1 MATLNE
7 LLSLIAEHGADS
19 LQLKA
24 GQAPAVF
31 VRKEPRVLEM
41 KPITGVALEALLEE
55 LASDIER
62 GVLNVQ
68 GVTDGVYGSTAHGRF
83 RWRARKLDD
92 GLAVAFRPD
101 SGDPGASF
109 GGSLRNGMDRPTP
122 PPGPPRTP
130 APAPRAGAQSARA
143 VTLPPPP
150 TAEGDFAFVDGLER
164 DTEAAPPAVTAA
176 RTPRPGAM
184 NLPGL
189 LDRTLAR
196 GASDLLISSDH
207 NATMRI
213 AGEWVA
219 VPGTVFDEP
228 GILDALRDV
237 MTPAR
242 NAVLEETGSVDL
254 ALEHERPGGRRPRRF
269 RVNVF
274 RQLTG
279 LAVAFRPVWDTV
291 PSLSQLNLPDA
302 VAPLVDLP
310 FGLVLATGP
319 TGAGKSTTLS
329 ALIELINTA
338 RSKHII
344 TLEDPIEYV
353 YERKKSFIHQREVG
367 VHVESFAVGL
377 KAALRESPDIIL
389 VGEMRDLDTISA
401 ALTAAET
408 GHLVLS
414 TLHTGSVAQA
424 VDRMIDVFPEH
435 KQSQVRIQ
443 LSDVLRAVI
452 AQRLLPTV
460 DGQHRVPAIELV
472 HVNYAFANLIRDR
485 KTHIFTSQIQATRK
499 DGNIPFDTSLAML
512 VQQGLVS
519 RETALRA
526 AHDPQYLMTQIG

>member
-1 MATLNE
+1 
-7 LLSLIAEHGADS
+7 
-19 LQLKA
+19 
-24 GQAPAVF
+24 
-31 VRKEPRVLEM
+31 
-41 KPITGVALEALLEE
+41 
-55 LASDIER
+55 
-62 GVLNVQ
+62 
-68 GVTDGVYGSTAHGRF
+68 
-83 RWRARKLDD
+83 
-92 GLAVAFRPD
+92 
-101 SGDPGASF
+101 
-109 GGSLRNGMDRPTP
+109 
-122 PPGPPRTP
+122 
-130 APAPRAGAQSARA
+130 
-143 VTLPPPP
+143 
-150 TAEGDFAFVDGLER
+150 
-164 DTEAAPPAVTAA
+164 
-176 RTPRPGAM
+176 M